1 MGPRTAARRR
11 AQVRRSAG
19 SPVALCEAAGRA
31 TAWRARDARRV
42 RAMRIGQGRARPVR
56 QQWLGTAARSTRTAA
71 MQGPEEMGG
80 EGLVPLA
87 GGLLVVAGT

>member
-1 MGPRTAARRR
+1 MT
-11 AQVRRSAG
+11 RSYVFDPDSLGQIAD
-19 SPVALCEAAGRA
+19 RI
-31 TAWRARDARRV
+31 T
-42 RAMRIGQGRARPVR
+42 AMRVGQGRARPAR